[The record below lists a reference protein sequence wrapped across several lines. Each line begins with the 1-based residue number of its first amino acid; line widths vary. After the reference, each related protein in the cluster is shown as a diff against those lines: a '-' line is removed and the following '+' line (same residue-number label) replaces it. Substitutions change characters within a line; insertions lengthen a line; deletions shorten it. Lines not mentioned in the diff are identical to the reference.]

1 MPNNYKPVV
10 VTIYRKKEPAKKPVT
25 KELVLELPLEEQP
38 LSVDESRNNKVKR
51 GIEVVNL
58 FGDEKI

>member
-10 VTIYRKKEPAKKPVT
+10 VTIYKNPKSVKQVE
-25 KELVLELPLEEQP
+25 KELTLDLPLNNPPLIVNQP
-38 LSVDESRNNKVKR
+38 KNNKVKR